1 MPPVIINPPLMPMK
15 NYNKFNQ
22 GNFQKIDIESESQDI
37 CQELTVTS
45 GRTKQSFPEIFGTF
59 LKTQQ

>member
-45 GRTKQSFPEIFGTF
+45 GRAKQSFPEIFGTF

>member
-22 GNFQKIDIESESQDI
+22 GNFQKIDIESE
-37 CQELTVTS
+37 
-45 GRTKQSFPEIFGTF
+45 TKISVKNLRSPVVVLNNLF
-59 LKTQQ
+59 LRYLEHS